1 MGRYFSD
8 LFGGSASILR
18 SMWVTLRYL
27 FTRAIT
33 VQYPDEQRPQ
43 PLRALNRHV
52 LTIEE
57 STGQLKCTAC
67 EACAKIC
74 PTRCIELTGT
84 GKGKNRHPSA
94 FTIDHNLCMYCNLCV
109 EVCPFD
115 AITMW
120 TRIGE
125 LSSAD
130 RSSLVYDLR
139 TLTADRYFPSPTTP
153 ERPSVPEKPPVPEP
167 EKVEVGATAP
177 SA

>member
-1 MGRYFSD
+1 MGSYFSD
-8 LFGGSASILR
+8 LFGGSVSILR
-18 SMWVTLRYL
+18 SMKVTLRYL

-43 PLRALNRHV
+43 PLRMLNRHV

-57 STGQLKCTAC
+57 TTGQLKCTAC
-67 EACAKIC
+67 EACARIC
-74 PTRCIELTGT
+74 PTRCIELTGS
-84 GKGKNRHPSA
+84 GKGKNRRPSA

-125 LSSAD
+125 LSSD
-130 RSSLVYDLR
+130 VRSGLVYDLKA
-139 TLTADRYFPSPTTP
+139 LTAERFYPSPMT
-153 ERPSVPEKPPVPEP
+153 PEKPAPPAPEPEP
-167 EKVEVGATAP
+167 EKEKEEAVAAAP
-177 SA
+177 SS

>member
-8 LFGGSASILR
+8 LFGGSVSILR
-18 SMWVTLRYL
+18 SMKVTLRYL

-33 VQYPDEQRPQ
+33 VQYPDEHRPQ

-52 LTIEE
+52 LRIDET
-57 STGQLKCTAC
+57 TGQLKCTAC
-67 EACAKIC
+67 EACARIC
-74 PTRCIELTGT
+74 PARCIELTGT

-94 FTIDHNLCMYCNLCV
+94 FQIDHNLCMYCNLCV

-125 LSSAD
+125 LSAPV
-130 RSSLVYDLR
+130 RSGLVFDIKA
-139 TLTADRYFPSPTTP
+139 LTAERFYPSPMT
-153 ERPSVPEKPPVPEP
+153 PEKPPAPAPEPEP
-167 EKVEVGATAP
+167 EKVEAVAAAP
-177 SA
+177 SS

>member
-1 MGRYFSD
+1 MGSYFSD

-18 SMWVTLRYL
+18 SMKVTLRYL

-57 STGQLKCTAC
+57 TTGQLKCTAC
-67 EACAKIC
+67 EACARIC

-94 FTIDHNLCMYCNLCV
+94 FSIDHNLCMYCNLCV

-125 LSSAD
+125 LSAPV
-130 RSSLVYDLR
+130 RSSLVFDIKA
-139 TLTADRYFPSPTTP
+139 LTAERFYPSPTTP
-153 ERPSVPEKPPVPEP
+153 EKPPAPAPEPEP
-167 EKVEVGATAP
+167 EKVEAVAAVP
-177 SA
+177 SS

>member
-1 MGRYFSD
+1 MGGYFSD

-18 SMWVTLRYL
+18 SLWVTLRYL
-27 FTRAIT
+27 FTPAIT
-33 VQYPDEQRPQ
+33 VQYPDEQRTQ

-52 LTIEE
+52 LRIDET
-57 STGQLKCTAC
+57 TGQLKCTAC
-67 EACAKIC
+67 EACARIC

-94 FTIDHNLCMYCNLCV
+94 FSIDHNLCMYCNLCV

-125 LSSAD
+125 LSAPV
-130 RSSLVYDLR
+130 RSGLVFDLKA
-139 TLTADRYFPSPTTP
+139 LTAERFYPSPTTP
-153 ERPSVPEKPPVPEP
+153 EKPVPPAVEPEP
-167 EKVEVGATAP
+167 EKAEVAAPAP
-177 SA
+177 SS

>member
-1 MGRYFSD
+1 MGQYFSD
-8 LFGGSASILR
+8 LFGGSISILR
-18 SMWVTLRYL
+18 SLRVTLRFL

-33 VQYPDEQRPQ
+33 VQYPDEQRTQ

-52 LTIEE
+52 LRIDET
-57 STGQLKCTAC
+57 TNQLKCTAC

-94 FTIDHNLCMYCNLCV
+94 FIIDHNLCMYCNLCV

-125 LSSAD
+125 LGSDS
-130 RSSLVYDLR
+130 RSSLVYDL
-139 TLTADRYFPSPTTP
+139 TALTATRFYPSPDTP
-153 ERPSVPEKPPVPEP
+153 ERPPAPVPQP
-167 EKVEVGATAP
+167 EQVEAEAAAAP
-177 SA
+177 AP

>member
-1 MGRYFSD
+1 MGSYFSD
-8 LFGGSASILR
+8 LFGGSVSILR
-18 SMWVTLRYL
+18 SMKVTLRYL

-52 LTIEE
+52 LTVEE
-57 STGQLKCTAC
+57 STGQIKCTAC
-67 EACAKIC
+67 EACARIC
-74 PTRCIELTGT
+74 PTRCIELTGA
-84 GKGKNRHPSA
+84 GKGKSRRAST

-125 LSSAD
+125 LSSAT
-130 RSSLVYDLR
+130 RSGLVYDLK
-139 TLTADRYFPSPTTP
+139 TMTADRFYPTPMT
-153 ERPSVPEKPPVPEP
+153 PEKPPTQAPEPEP
-167 EKVEVGATAP
+167 EKVETGAEAP
-177 SA
+177 SS